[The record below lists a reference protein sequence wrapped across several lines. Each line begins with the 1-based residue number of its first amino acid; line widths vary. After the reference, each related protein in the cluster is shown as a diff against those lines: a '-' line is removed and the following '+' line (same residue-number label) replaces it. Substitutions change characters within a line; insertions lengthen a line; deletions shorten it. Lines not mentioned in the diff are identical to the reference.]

1 MATINNA
8 DRKYLIEVNTVGDGN
23 IDIVRDGAGCY
34 TSMTVTWAE
43 ALALSVFLA
52 KAANHEKKNSLIEQC
67 YEVTNSVSIAKGD
80 KPHLENTDILKEILS
95 LLEKK

>member
-43 ALALSVFLA
+43 AKALSVLLA
-52 KAANHEKKNSLIEQC
+52 KAADAEKSNALIDQLCNVSNSISIGEGDTLHGLKTQICREI
-67 YEVTNSVSIAKGD
+67 VSESG
-80 KPHLENTDILKEILS
+80 
-95 LLEKK
+95 KK